1 MEKIEFKE
9 FYTDE
14 DNPLILKMK
23 NFFKWVIFNV
33 PDCGMITGF
42 PRLII
47 NFVII
52 FITAYIF
59 SLLLLGKTNIFEF
72 MTGSIIAGFAGSIFF
87 AKTFALGMLKT
98 LEQYQKT
105 MALIEKRQPLNRS

>member
-23 NFFKWVIFNV
+23 NSFKWIVFNV
-33 PDCGMITGF
+33 PDAGMVTGF

-47 NFVII
+47 NFIII
-52 FITAYIF
+52 FLSAFIF
-59 SLLLLGKTNIFEF
+59 SQLLLGRTNIFEF
-72 MTGSIIAGFAGSIFF
+72 LLGSILSGFMGSIFF
-87 AKTFALGMLKT
+87 MKTFALGMLKT
-98 LEQYQKT
+98 LEQYQKA
-105 MALIEKRQPLNRS
+105 MGLIDKKGTFK